1 MALGMDAQQ
10 IDLGTGDIDFMQ
22 LPFNREF
29 ISNNGISAIHVE
41 EQVKRS
47 SQPIRMSG
55 VKRTYSF
62 DADGQCTA
70 RSSYRQRY
78 GLTDTIFEVYRIS
91 PNDNVLQYDRKDRGG
106 FYRETFEHSGDTLTV
121 CSYRGK
127 SYDLEA
133 TWISCEH
140 QVTSR
145 TNYGDK
151 TLILNENHLPY
162 KSRERYYNSSGYL
175 ERMVESYLIS
185 LRSNEV
191 TYQYNDRGKLSFR
204 RRLADKGNE
213 EWSYVYGDDGL
224 LAEVY
229 YRIDGNLK
237 WRRTIVQDDFGRIA
251 AILTLDPGTE
261 DISIDKFT
269 YEFTE

>member
-1 MALGMDAQQ
+1 MVLGVDAQQ

-29 ISNNGISAIHVE
+29 VQNNGISAIHVE

-55 VKRTYSF
+55 VKRSYQF
-62 DADGQCTA
+62 DREGNCTS

-78 GLTDTIFEVYRIS
+78 GLTDTIFEAYHLS
-91 PNDNVLQYDRKDRGG
+91 PDDNVLQYDRKDRGG
-106 FYRETFEHSGDTLTV
+106 FYRETFERSGDTLTI

-127 SYDLEA
+127 SYELEA

-140 QVTSR
+140 QVSR
-145 TNYGDK
+145 TTNSGDK
-151 TLILNENHLPY
+151 TVILNENHLPY
-162 KSRERYYNSSGYL
+162 KSRERYFNSSGYL
-175 ERMVESYLIS
+175 ERMVETYLIS
-185 LRSNEV
+185 MRSQEV
-191 TYQYNDRGKLSFR
+191 TYQYNEHGKLNFR

-213 EWSYVYGDDGL
+213 EWSYVYSDDGL

-229 YRIDGNLK
+229 HRIDGDLK

-269 YEFTE
+269 YEFSK